1 MPYYLD
7 MENANFKTGDKIKE
21 NRMGAQVVR
30 VLEVRE
36 NILYTTGGMYHVSKA
51 IKA

>member
-1 MPYYLD
+1 
-7 MENANFKTGDKIKE
+7 MEYKTFKAGDKIKE
-21 NRMGAQVVR
+21 NRMGAQIVR

-36 NILYTTGGMYHVSKA
+36 NMIYTTGGMYHVSKA

>member
-1 MPYYLD
+1 MD
-7 MENANFKTGDKIKE
+7 SNTFKTGDRIKE
-21 NRMGAQVVR
+21 NRMGAQIVL

-36 NILYTTGGMYHVSKA
+36 NMLYTTGGMYHVSKA